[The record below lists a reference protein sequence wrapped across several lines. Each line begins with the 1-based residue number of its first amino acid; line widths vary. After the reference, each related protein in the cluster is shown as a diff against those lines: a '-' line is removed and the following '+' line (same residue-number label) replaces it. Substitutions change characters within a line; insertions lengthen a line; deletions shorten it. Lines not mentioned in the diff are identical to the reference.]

1 MPSYNRLTGDD
12 RIALYALKK
21 VGLTQKAIAAQLGV
35 HPSTIGR
42 ELKRN
47 TGLRGYRPKQA
58 QRLARAR
65 RAQAHRNRI
74 SQATWQSVNEMIEQD
89 WSPEQISGHLKITG
103 APSVSPEWIYRHIYA
118 DKHRGGT
125 LHTHLRCQK
134 KRRKRRGSPER
145 RGQIIG
151 RVCITERPEIVE
163 TRSRIGD
170 WEADTVIGKQGGAV
184 LVTLAERKSRFS
196 MIIKAENKTAA
207 AVSAAITKAM
217 APCAANV
224 HTLTYDNGKEF
235 AYHQAVSDGLQAQGY
250 FAHPYHS
257 WERGLNENTN
267 GLIRQYLPKGKS
279 FDDLTDHDVQV
290 IMDKLNN
297 RPRKCLG
304 FKTPN
309 QVFLEDKSEVALAS

>member
-1 MPSYNRLTGDD
+1 MPSYNRLTGDN
-12 RIALYALKK
+12 RIELYALKK
-21 VGLTQKAIAAQLGV
+21 AGLTQKAIAVQLDV
-35 HPSTIGR
+35 HPSTISR

-58 QRLARAR
+58 QRLASAR
-65 RAQAHRNRI
+65 KAQTHSHRI
-74 SQATWQSVNEMIEQD
+74 SQATWESVDEMVEKD
-89 WSPEQISGHLKITG
+89 WSPEQISGHLKVNG
-103 APSVSPEWIYRHIYA
+103 EPSVSPEWIYQHIYA
-118 DKHRGGT
+118 DKRQGGT

-134 KRRKRRGSPER
+134 KRRKRRGSTER

-151 RVCITERPEIVE
+151 RVCITERPEVVE
-163 TRSRIGD
+163 NRSRIGD

-196 MIIKAENKTAA
+196 MIVKAENKTAA

-217 APCAANV
+217 APYAANV

-235 AYHQAVSDGLQAQGY
+235 AYHQQVSDGLEAQGY

-279 FDDLTDHDVQV
+279 FDDLTDHEVQI
-290 IMDKLNN
+290 IMDRLNN

-304 FKTPN
+304 FRTPN
-309 QVFLEDKSEVALAS
+309 QLFLEAKSDVALAS

>member
-1 MPSYNRLTGDD
+1 
-12 RIALYALKK
+12 
-21 VGLTQKAIAAQLGV
+21 
-35 HPSTIGR
+35 
-42 ELKRN
+42 
-47 TGLRGYRPKQA
+47 
-58 QRLARAR
+58 
-65 RAQAHRNRI
+65 
-74 SQATWQSVNEMIEQD
+74 MIEED
-89 WSPEQISGHLKITG
+89 WSPEQISGHLKVSG
-103 APSVSPEWIYRHIYA
+103 ASGVSPEWIYHHIRKA
-118 DKHRGGT
+118 KAQGGT

-134 KRRKRRGSPER
+134 KRRKCRGTTER

-151 RVCITERPEIVE
+151 RVCLTERPEIVKS
-163 TRSRIGD
+163 RSRIGD

-217 APCAANV
+217 SPHAANV

-235 AYHQAVSDGLQAQGY
+235 AYHQQVSDGLEAQGF

-279 FDDLTDHDVQV
+279 FDGLSDQDVKA
-290 IMDKLNN
+290 IMDRLNN

-304 FKTPN
+304 FRTPN
-309 QVFLEDKSEVALAS
+309 QVFIEAKSDVALAS

>member
-1 MPSYNRLTGDD
+1 MPLYNRLTGDK
-12 RIALYALKK
+12 RIELYALKK
-21 VGLTQKAIAAQLGV
+21 AGLSQAAIAVQLNV
-35 HPSTIGR
+35 HPSTISR

-58 QRLARAR
+58 HRLACAR
-65 RAQAHRNRI
+65 RAQADTCRI
-74 SQATWQSVNEMIEQD
+74 SEATWEAVEAMIEQD
-89 WSPEQISGHLKITG
+89 WSPEQISGHLKVNG
-103 APSVSPEWIYRHIYA
+103 DPSVSPEWIYQYIYA
-118 DKHRGGT
+118 VKRQGGS

-134 KRRKRRGSPER
+134 KRRKRHGTTDR
-145 RGQIIG
+145 RGQIVG
-151 RVCITERPEIVE
+151 RVCITERPEIIE

-170 WEADTVIGKQGGAV
+170 WEADTVIGRQGGAV

-196 MIIKAENKTAA
+196 IIVKAENKTAT
-207 AVSAAITKAM
+207 AVSAAITKSM
-217 APCAANV
+217 APHASNV

-235 AYHQAVSDGLQAQGY
+235 AYHQQVSDGLDAKGF

-267 GLIRQYLPKGKS
+267 GLIRQYLPKGTS
-279 FDDLTDHDVQV
+279 FDDLTERDVQD

-304 FKTPN
+304 FRTPN
-309 QVFLEDKSEVALAS
+309 QVFLKEKSEIALAS

>member
-1 MPSYNRLTGDD
+1 MPSYNRLTGEN
-12 RIALYALKK
+12 RIELHALKK
-21 VGLTQKAIAAQLGV
+21 AGLSQKAIAVQLAV
-35 HPSTIGR
+35 APSTICR
-42 ELKRN
+42 ELQRN

-58 QRLARAR
+58 QRLTRAR
-65 RAQAHRNRI
+65 RFQTNRHRI
-74 SQATWQSVNEMIEQD
+74 SQARWQRVDKMIEED
-89 WSPEQISGHLKITG
+89 WSPEQASGYLKVNG
-103 APSVSPEWIYRHIYA
+103 EPSVSPEWIYQHIRA
-118 DKHRGGT
+118 KKEQGGS

-134 KRRKRRGSPER
+134 KRRTRRGTTER

-151 RVCITERPEIVE
+151 RVCITERPQVVE
-163 TRSRIGD
+163 SRGRIGD

-196 MIIKAENKTAA
+196 MIVKAENKTAV
-207 AVSAAITKAM
+207 AVCAAITKAM
-217 APCAANV
+217 TPHADNV

-235 AYHQAVSDGLQAQGY
+235 AYHQKVSDALEAQGF

-279 FDDLTDHDVQV
+279 FDDLNDHKVQI
-290 IMDKLNN
+290 IMKKLNN

-304 FKTPN
+304 FRTPN
-309 QVFLEDKSEVALAS
+309 QVFLKQKYEIALAS

>member
-1 MPSYNRLTGDD
+1 MPLYNRLTGDK
-12 RIALYALKK
+12 RIELYALKK
-21 VGLTQKAIAAQLGV
+21 AGFSQAAIAAQLNV
-35 HPSTIGR
+35 HPSTISR
-42 ELKRN
+42 ELQRN

-58 QRLARAR
+58 HRLACAR
-65 RAQAHRNRI
+65 KVQASCSRI
-74 SQATWQSVNEMIEQD
+74 SQSTWKSVDAMLEQD
-89 WSPEQISGHLKITG
+89 WSPEQISGYLKVSG
-103 APSVSPEWIYRHIYA
+103 DPSVSPEWIYQHVYA
-118 DKHRGGT
+118 DKRQGGS

-134 KRRKRRGSPER
+134 KRRKRRGTTDR

-151 RVCITERPEIVE
+151 RVCISERPEVVE

-170 WEADTVIGKQGGAV
+170 WEADTVIGRQGGEV

-196 MIIKAENKTAA
+196 IIIKAENKTAT
-207 AVSAAITKAM
+207 AVSAAITRAM
-217 APCAANV
+217 APHASNV

-235 AYHQAVSDGLQAQGY
+235 AYHKKVSDGLEAQAF

-279 FDDLTDHDVQV
+279 FDDLTDQEVQD

-304 FKTPN
+304 FRTPN
-309 QVFLEDKSEVALAS
+309 QVFLGQKSEIALAS

>member
-1 MPSYNRLTGDD
+1 MPSYNRLTGAK
-12 RIALYALKK
+12 RIELYALKK
-21 VGLTQKAIAAQLGV
+21 AGLTQKAIATQLDV
-35 HPSTIGR
+35 HPSTISR
-42 ELKRN
+42 ELNRN

-58 QRLARAR
+58 DRLACAR
-65 RAQAHRNRI
+65 RSQAGSRHI
-74 SQATWQSVNEMIEQD
+74 SQATWQSVEGMIEKD
-89 WSPEQISGHLKITG
+89 WSPEQISGHLKVNG
-103 APSVSPEWIYRHIYA
+103 QSSVSPEWIYRHIYA
-118 DKHRGGT
+118 DKSKGGT

-134 KRRKRRGSPER
+134 KRRKRRGTTER

-151 RVCITERPEIVE
+151 RVCITERPKIVE
-163 TRSRIGD
+163 TRARIGD
-170 WEADTVIGKQGGAV
+170 WEADTVIGRQGGAV

-196 MIIKAENKTAA
+196 LIIKAENKTAT
-207 AVSAAITKAM
+207 AVSAAISKSLGPHTAK
-217 APCAANV
+217 V

-235 AYHQAVSDGLQAQGY
+235 AYHRQISEALEAQGF

-279 FDDLTDHDVQV
+279 FDELTPREVQD

-304 FKTPN
+304 FRTPN
-309 QVFLEDKSEVALAS
+309 QVLIEAKSDVALES

>member
-1 MPSYNRLTGDD
+1 MPSYNRLTGDN
-12 RIALYALKK
+12 RIELYALKK
-21 VGLTQKAIAAQLGV
+21 AGLTQKAIAVQLDV
-35 HPSTIGR
+35 HPSTISR

-58 QRLARAR
+58 QRLASAR
-65 RAQAHRNRI
+65 KAQTHSHRI
-74 SQATWQSVNEMIEQD
+74 SQATWASVDEMVEKD
-89 WSPEQISGHLKITG
+89 WSPEQISGHLKVNG
-103 APSVSPEWIYRHIYA
+103 EPSVSPEWIYQHIYA
-118 DKHRGGT
+118 DKRQGGT

-134 KRRKRRGSPER
+134 KRRKRRGSTER

-151 RVCITERPEIVE
+151 RVCITERPEVVE
-163 TRSRIGD
+163 SRSRIGD

-196 MIIKAENKTAA
+196 MIVKAENKTAA

-217 APCAANV
+217 APYAANV

-235 AYHQAVSDGLQAQGY
+235 AYHQQVSDGLEAQGY

-279 FDDLTDHDVQV
+279 FDDLTDHEVQI
-290 IMDKLNN
+290 IMDRLNN

-304 FKTPN
+304 FRTPN
-309 QVFLEDKSEVALAS
+309 QLFLEAKSDVALAS

>member
-1 MPSYNRLTGDD
+1 MPLYNRLTEDK
-12 RIALYALKK
+12 RIELYALRKA
-21 VGLTQKAIAAQLGV
+21 GLTQAAIAAELNV
-35 HPSTIGR
+35 HPSTISR
-42 ELKRN
+42 EVKRN

-58 QRLARAR
+58 HRLACSR
-65 RAQAHRNRI
+65 RAQSYSCRI
-74 SQATWQSVNEMIEQD
+74 SQTTWESVDAMIEQD
-89 WSPEQISGHLKITG
+89 WSPEQISGYLKVNG
-103 APSVSPEWIYRHIYA
+103 DPSVSPEWIYQHIYE
-118 DKHRGGT
+118 DKRQGGT

-134 KRRKRRGSPER
+134 KRRKRHGTTDR

-151 RVCITERPEIVE
+151 RVCITERPDVVE

-217 APCAANV
+217 APYAANV

-235 AYHQAVSDGLQAQGY
+235 AYHQKVSDGLDAKGF

-279 FDDLTDHDVQV
+279 FDDLSDQEVQD

-309 QVFLEDKSEVALAS
+309 QVFQNEKSEIALAS

>member
-1 MPSYNRLTGDD
+1 MPSYNRLTGDK
-12 RIALYALKK
+12 RIELYALKK
-21 VGLTQKAIAAQLGV
+21 AGLTQKAIASQLNV
-35 HPSTIGR
+35 APSTISR
-42 ELKRN
+42 ELRRN

-58 QRLARAR
+58 DRLACAR
-65 RAQAHRNRI
+65 RVQGRGLRI
-74 SQATWQSVNEMIEQD
+74 SQATWQGVDEMLGAD
-89 WSPEQISGHLKITG
+89 WSPEQISGHLK
-103 APSVSPEWIYRHIYA
+103 ANDLPSVSPEWIYQHIYA
-118 DKHRGGT
+118 DKRQGGT

-134 KRRKRRGSPER
+134 KRRKRRGSTER

-163 TRSRIGD
+163 ARARIGD
-170 WEADTVIGKQGGAV
+170 WEADTVIGRQGGAV

-196 MIIKAENKTAA
+196 LIIKAENKTAT
-207 AVSAAITKAM
+207 AVSNAISKAM
-217 APCAANV
+217 EPHAANV

-235 AYHQAVSDGLQAQGY
+235 AYHQQVSDVLDAKGF

-279 FDDLTDHDVQV
+279 FDDLTDQEVGD
-290 IMDKLNN
+290 IMDRLNN

-304 FKTPN
+304 FRTPN
-309 QVFLEDKSEVALAS
+309 QVFFEAKSDVALAS

>member
-1 MPSYNRLTGDD
+1 MPSYNRLTGDN
-12 RIALYALKK
+12 RIELYALKK
-21 VGLTQKAIAAQLGV
+21 AGLTQKAIAVQLDV
-35 HPSTIGR
+35 HPSTISR

-58 QRLARAR
+58 QRLASAR
-65 RAQAHRNRI
+65 KAQTHSHRI
-74 SQATWQSVNEMIEQD
+74 SQATWESVDEMVEKD
-89 WSPEQISGHLKITG
+89 WSPEQISGHLKVNG
-103 APSVSPEWIYRHIYA
+103 EPSVSPEWIYQHIYA
-118 DKHRGGT
+118 DKRQGGT

-134 KRRKRRGSPER
+134 KRRKRRGSTER

-151 RVCITERPEIVE
+151 RVCITERPEVVE
-163 TRSRIGD
+163 SRSRIGD

-196 MIIKAENKTAA
+196 MIVKAENKTAA

-217 APCAANV
+217 APYAANV

-235 AYHQAVSDGLQAQGY
+235 AYHQQVSDGLEAQGY

-279 FDDLTDHDVQV
+279 FDDLTDHEVQI
-290 IMDKLNN
+290 IMDRLNN

-304 FKTPN
+304 FRTPN
-309 QVFLEDKSEVALAS
+309 QLFLEAKSDVALAS

>member
-1 MPSYNRLTGDD
+1 MPLYNRLTEDK
-12 RIALYALKK
+12 RIVLYALRKA
-21 VGLTQKAIAAQLGV
+21 GLTQAAIAAELNV
-35 HPSTIGR
+35 HPSTISR
-42 ELKRN
+42 EVKRN

-58 QRLARAR
+58 HRLACSR
-65 RAQAHRNRI
+65 RAQSYSCRI
-74 SQATWQSVNEMIEQD
+74 SQTTWESVDAMIEQD
-89 WSPEQISGHLKITG
+89 WSPEQISGYLKVNG
-103 APSVSPEWIYRHIYA
+103 DPSVSPEWIYQHIYE
-118 DKHRGGT
+118 DKRQGGT

-134 KRRKRRGSPER
+134 KRRKRHGTTDR

-151 RVCITERPEIVE
+151 RVCITERPDVVE

-170 WEADTVIGKQGGAV
+170 WEVDTVIGKQGGAV

-217 APCAANV
+217 APYAANV

-235 AYHQAVSDGLQAQGY
+235 AYHQKVSDGLEAQAF

-279 FDDLTDHDVQV
+279 FDDLTDQEVQD

-297 RPRKCLG
+297 RPKKCLG
-304 FKTPN
+304 FRTPN
-309 QVFLEDKSEVALAS
+309 QVFLGQKSEIALAS

>member
-1 MPSYNRLTGDD
+1 MSSYNRLTGDN
-12 RIALYALKK
+12 RIELYALKK
-21 VGLTQKAIAAQLGV
+21 AGLSQKAIAAQLEV
-35 HPSTIGR
+35 HPSTISR

-58 QRLARAR
+58 HRLACAR
-65 RAQAHRNRI
+65 RAQAHSHRI
-74 SQATWQSVNEMIEQD
+74 SQATWKSVDEMIEQD
-89 WSPEQISGHLKITG
+89 WSPEQISGHLKINRE
-103 APSVSPEWIYRHIYA
+103 PSVSPEWIYQHIYA
-118 DKHRGGT
+118 DKRQGGT

-134 KRRKRRGSPER
+134 KRRKRRGSTER

-163 TRSRIGD
+163 SRSRIGD

-196 MIIKAENKTAA
+196 MIVKTENKTAA

-217 APCAANV
+217 APHAANV

-235 AYHQAVSDGLQAQGY
+235 AYHQQVSDGLEAQGF

-279 FDDLTDHDVQV
+279 FDDLTGHEVQI
-290 IMDKLNN
+290 IMDRLNN

-304 FKTPN
+304 FRTPN
-309 QVFLEDKSEVALAS
+309 QVFLEAKSDVALAS

>member
-1 MPSYNRLTGDD
+1 MPLYNRLTEDK
-12 RIALYALKK
+12 RIVLYALRKA
-21 VGLTQKAIAAQLGV
+21 GLTQAAIAAELNV
-35 HPSTIGR
+35 HPSTISR
-42 ELKRN
+42 EVKRN

-58 QRLARAR
+58 HRLACSR
-65 RAQAHRNRI
+65 RAQSYSCRI
-74 SQATWQSVNEMIEQD
+74 SQTTWESVDAMIEQD
-89 WSPEQISGHLKITG
+89 WSPEQISGYLKVNG
-103 APSVSPEWIYRHIYA
+103 DPSVSPEWIYQHIYE
-118 DKHRGGT
+118 DKRQGGT

-134 KRRKRRGSPER
+134 KRRKRHGTTDR

-151 RVCITERPEIVE
+151 RVCITERPDVVE

-170 WEADTVIGKQGGAV
+170 WEVDTVIGKQGGAV

-217 APCAANV
+217 APYAANV

-235 AYHQAVSDGLQAQGY
+235 AYHQKVSDGLEAQAF

-279 FDDLTDHDVQV
+279 FDDLTDQEVQD

-297 RPRKCLG
+297 RPKKCLG
-304 FKTPN
+304 FRTPN
-309 QVFLEDKSEVALAS
+309 QVFLKEKSEIALAS